1 MNILLITSE
10 YGTEAG
16 GLSYACLSYTNIL
29 KKLGHS
35 IFITSSVGNNFSS
48 DSNNDIKIISSN
60 IRIEAGG
67 YKKELHKHLFFK
79 AHLSETFEELKTETF
94 DLVISFG
101 AGENGFFASELSTR
115 LNTPLLLLLRGSE
128 INLSISDME
137 LRQKNSIAL
146 SRANAVIGLSN
157 ELIKNSKDIY
167 YNPRIK
173 YEVIPNSIQAPNK
186 IEIDL
191 NLDKIILGCGAH
203 HLNEKKGIANLIT
216 AIAELKNSIPA
227 IISLEV
233 VGKIDN
239 DLLENYEKL
248 IEDLGLK
255 QHVKLLGGITRDEFL
270 KRMKSWDLYI
280 QTSFGEGF
288 SNSVAEFLSLGKGF
302 ILSKTGFIA
311 ESLNE
316 NYQSLILDSFNPTRI
331 CTKILQLI
339 QKEDIELYYKNA
351 YKVILSKTNED
362 EIKNKWRTVI
372 SNIYNNHFKP
382 IETSNILTIVFHDI
396 SLEENSNID
405 VPLKAFESFVDLV
418 AQRGYTLCSSSNYF
432 RSQNKSNLIVCT
444 FDDGYENI
452 HKYALSVLKKY
463 NFTATIFVCF
473 DNIGSTNKWNYK
485 DTKNRKHLTEHQ
497 LKELQNNGW
506 EIGSHGLTHNSLLK
520 LTDKELFDEICVS
533 KKKLE
538 CVFGPIE
545 SYAYPYGEF
554 NEYLKEK
561 VTANY
566 NVAYSLTK
574 GGTLI
579 GVDNH
584 QIRRYFLSELNTLLE
599 K

>member
-10 YGTEAG
+10 YGSEAG
-16 GLSYACLSYTNIL
+16 GLSYACWRYTNIL
-29 KKLGHS
+29 KELGHI
-35 IFITSSVGNNFSS
+35 IFIASSVGTIFSTE
-48 DSNNDIKIISSN
+48 SNNEIKIISSN
-60 IRIEAGG
+60 IHIETGG

-79 AHLSETFEELKTETF
+79 AHLSEIFEELKTETL

-101 AGENGFFASELSTR
+101 AGENGFFASELSTL
-115 LNTPLLLLLRGSE
+115 LNTPLILLLRGSE

-167 YNPRIK
+167 YNPKIK
-173 YEVIPNSIQAPNK
+173 YEVIPNSIQAPKK
-186 IEIDL
+186 IEINL
-191 NLDKIILGCGAH
+191 NLGKITLGCGAH
-203 HLNEKKGIANLIT
+203 HLNEKKGIANLIK

-233 VGKIDN
+233 VGKIDY
-239 DLLENYEKL
+239 DLLVNYEKL
-248 IEDLGLK
+248 IEELGLK
-255 QHVKLLGGITRDEFL
+255 QQVKLLGGITRDEFL

-316 NYQSLILDSFNPTRI
+316 NYQSLILDSYNPTKI
-331 CTKILQLI
+331 SKKILHLL

-351 YKVILSKTNED
+351 YNVILSETNED

-372 SNIYNNHFKP
+372 SKIHNTPFKP
-382 IETSNILTIVFHDI
+382 IEASNILSIVFHDI

-418 AQRGYTLCSSSNYF
+418 ARRGYTLCSSSNYF

-444 FDDGYENI
+444 FDDGYENT
-452 HKYALSVLKKY
+452 HKYALSVFKKY
-463 NFTATIFVCF
+463 NFTATVFVCF
-473 DNIGSTNKWNYK
+473 ENIGSTNNWNYK
-485 DTKNRKHLTEHQ
+485 DIKNRKHLTENQ
-497 LKELQNNGW
+497 LKELQNIGW
-506 EIGSHGLTHNSLLK
+506 EIGSHGLSHNSLLK
-520 LTDKELFDEICVS
+520 LSDNELLDELQVS
-533 KKKLE
+533 KNKLE
-538 CVFGPIE
+538 IVFGTID
-545 SYAYPYGEF
+545 SYAYPYGDF
-554 NEYLKEK
+554 NEYVKSK
-561 VTANY
+561 VMENY
-566 NVAYSLTK
+566 SVAYSLTK
-574 GGTLI
+574 GGTLL

-584 QIRRYFLSELNTLLE
+584 QIRRYFLSDFNSLLE